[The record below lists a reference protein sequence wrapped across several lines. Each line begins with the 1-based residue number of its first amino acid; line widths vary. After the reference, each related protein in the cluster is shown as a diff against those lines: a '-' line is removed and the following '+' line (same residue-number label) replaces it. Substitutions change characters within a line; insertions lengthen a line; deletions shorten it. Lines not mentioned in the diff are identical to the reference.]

1 MEPSQAPIGDALS
14 SLQGRLAEGLAFS
27 TIKAY
32 LAAISACHHGLGGR
46 AFGAHP
52 LFAPFMKG
60 VRRATTT
67 DKSLF
72 PSWDLAVVLSGIE
85 SASL

>member
-1 MEPSQAPIGDALS
+1 MEPSQAHIGDVLS
-14 SLQGRLAEGLAFS
+14 FLQGRLAEGLALLHHKGLFG
-27 TIKAY
+27 
-32 LAAISACHHGLGGR
+32 CHHGLGGR
-46 AFGAHP
+46 AVGAHP
-52 LFAPFMKG
+52 LVNPCMKG
-60 VRRATTT
+60 VRRATAT